1 MPDKLPDIMNAIEI
15 AGFGGP
21 DVLKPAKRPV
31 PRPGPGEVLIEVAA
45 AGVNRPDVLQR
56 QGGYRP
62 PLGASDILGL
72 ESAGRIVAL
81 GADVT
86 GWRLGD
92 SVCALVAGG
101 GYAEF
106 CTAPAPQCLPIPR
119 GLDATK
125 AAAVPETFFTVWT
138 NVFDRG
144 RLKAG
149 ESFLVHGGSS
159 GIGTTAIQLAREFG
173 ARVFT
178 TAGSPEKCA
187 ACLKLGASR
196 AIDHRREDFV
206 AVVLEATDNKGVD
219 VILDMVGGSYI
230 NRNLAVLAIEGRLVQ
245 IACLQGGKAEIDVG
259 ALYMKR
265 QTLTGSTL
273 RPRSVAEKGAIAK
286 ALRANVWPLIEAGKV
301 GPVIFKTFPL
311 AEAAAAHRLMESSS
325 HIGKIVLV
333 TGKG

>member
-31 PRPGPGEVLIEVAA
+31 PRPGPGEILIEVAA

-62 PLGASDILGL
+62 PLGASDIPGL
-72 ESAGRIVAL
+72 EIAGRIVAL
-81 GADVT
+81 GPDVT
-86 GWRLGD
+86 SWHTGD
-92 SVCALVAGG
+92 SVCALVVGG

-106 CTAPAPQCLPIPR
+106 CTAPAPQCLSIPR
-119 GLDATK
+119 GLDVVK

-187 ACLKLGASR
+187 ACVKLGARR

-206 AVVLEATDNKGVD
+206 TVVLEATDNKGVD
-219 VILDMVGGSYI
+219 VILDMVGGPYTAK
-230 NRNLAVLAIEGRLVQ
+230 NVQALAPEGRLVQ
-245 IACLQGGKAEIDVG
+245 IAFLQGAKVELNLQPVM
-259 ALYMKR
+259 LKR
-265 QTLTGSTL
+265 LTITGSTL
-273 RPRSVAEKGAIAK
+273 RPRPIAFKGEIAR
-286 ALRANVWPLIEAGKV
+286 ALQAKVWPLIEAGTVK
-301 GPVIFKTFPL
+301 PVVYKTFPL
-311 AEAAAAHRLMESSS
+311 AEAAAAHRLMESSE
-325 HIGKIVLV
+325 HVGKIMLAV
-333 TGKG
+333 